1 MCFKVNSVLSESGPF
16 NVLNPKVAD
25 MFVLSPRERERER
38 ERERVTKKR
47 QKDREKEIEVGLR
60 ILCFFGGS
68 RNIDNQIKCR

>member
-25 MFVLSPRERERER
+25 MFVLSQRER